1 MPRALL
7 TVKTSA
13 TLHGQLHC
21 MDKNGPGTPE
31 MATATTFPLLLFVCL
46 FVILGSISFLSI
58 T

>member
-1 MPRALL
+1 MDKNGP
-7 TVKTSA
+7 VP
-13 TLHGQLHC
+13 QLHC

-31 MATATTFPLLLFVCL
+31 MATATNIPLLLFVCL